1 MSGTVNK
8 VWRSKALT
16 PLGVSD
22 TLMEPILMASRD
34 KYGVVNGRKNERR
47 GERKNQVITSFIH
60 FFAYILV
67 VLLQWIKKDIASRR
81 QITNSLISLHL
92 PIMLTN

>member
-60 FFAYILV
+60 FFLFAYLLAI
-67 VLLQWIKKDIASRR
+67 LLQWI
-81 QITNSLISLHL
+81 
-92 PIMLTN
+92 